1 MLWLELPWQAC
12 GSATAFSMTSGSR
25 SSPERLANPN
35 VRGTLLP
42 SRSSRK
48 QRSRKAQAERGCPH
62 LVILSMIS
70 HDPSCL
76 VHSCAPPIWSGI
88 DLDGSLAPVWW
99 FTADPDR
106 VNWVSVCRSEISLP
120 RHWQSQRRPSYLIL
134 QSSFPQPEKKLRT
147 DCRACKDGVLLDVGT
162 GEVGL
167 QSECVG

>member
-1 MLWLELPWQAC
+1 MHAVVGASLASVRKRHRILHD
-12 GSATAFSMTSGSR
+12 
-25 SSPERLANPN
+25 ERFEIIAGK
-35 VRGTLLP
+35 VGESQCKGTLLP

-70 HDPSCL
+70 HDSSCL

-106 VNWVSVCRSEISLP
+106 VNWVSVCRGEIKPATSLAEPEAPKLLNFAIQLSEAREEIANGL
-120 RHWQSQRRPSYLIL
+120 QGLQRRC
-134 QSSFPQPEKKLRT
+134 SSRRGHWRG
-147 DCRACKDGVLLDVGT
+147 RAA
-162 GEVGL
+162 E
-167 QSECVG
+167 